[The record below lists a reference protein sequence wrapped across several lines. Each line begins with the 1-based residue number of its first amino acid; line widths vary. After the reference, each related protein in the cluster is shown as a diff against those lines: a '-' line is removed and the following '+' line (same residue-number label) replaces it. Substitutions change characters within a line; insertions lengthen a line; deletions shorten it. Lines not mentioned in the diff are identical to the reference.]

1 MGQVRREERRRVCM
15 SNRCTGGAL
24 DSCRVSR
31 CPCLLPL
38 LHVVACPGAA
48 PSHARGR
55 NNECLPH
62 LAHAW
67 KMRTRK
73 LFGRTAN

>member
-1 MGQVRREERRRVCM
+1 VCM

-31 CPCLLPL
+31 CPCLLSL

-48 PSHARGR
+48 PHMQEVGVMNASHTWHMHG
-55 NNECLPH
+55 
-62 LAHAW
+62 
-67 KMRTRK
+67 K
-73 LFGRTAN
+73 